1 MYNANAA
8 KNPKATVPIKQGKIS
23 TVPAS
28 EASPSHDSIRDRAY
42 ELYEQRGREDGREQQ
57 DWFRAEQ
64 EMRVRK

>member
-1 MYNANAA
+1 MYNATRAR
-8 KNPKATVPIKQGKIS
+8 NPKASVPIEQGMVS

-57 DWFRAEQ
+57 DWFKAEH
-64 EMRVRK
+64 EMRARK